1 MVLDARARNRS
12 VYGGG
17 IVSAG
22 QEEVGNRS
30 GQQASRNGLRILGL
44 QAAARKARTAFDGD
58 PVTRLAHPV
67 QGAGAIVGFERS
79 KRPIGFGKHVDAAF
93 GAYKNGEISGVSGG
107 AGSALRRVQD
117 GFGVLDEWTHTELI
131 DPAGADFRKN
141 ISQGLTTAVLGLARK
156 KPRYASGRR
165 AGSPSGNRSLSR
177 YRCPRTSA
185 DYGRPAETSCSRPA
199 P

>member
-1 MVLDARARNRS
+1 MVLDASARNRS
-12 VYGGG
+12 GYGGG

-44 QAAARKARTAFDGD
+44 QAAAREARTAFNGD

-79 KRPIGFGKHVDAAF
+79 KRPIGFGQHVDAAF

-107 AGSALRRVQD
+107 AGSALRGVQD
-117 GFGVLDEWTHTELI
+117 GFGVLEEWTHTELI
-131 DPAGADFRKN
+131 DPAGR
-141 ISQGLTTAVLGLARK
+141 ISGK
-156 KPRYASGRR
+156 
-165 AGSPSGNRSLSR
+165 
-177 YRCPRTSA
+177 TSA
-185 DYGRPAETSCSRPA
+185 KG
-199 P
+199 